1 MIPKAKF
8 LLLFFIA
15 GLIAQFAFSS
25 YVKANHG
32 LIWTKYIGGKGNDEL
47 HSSIYTTDNCLL
59 LVGESNSFTDNDYD
73 IYVAKVD
80 LNGNLLWN
88 ITHSDPVLSE
98 DDAAYQAIETRDG
111 YIITGKITSLEGIGD
126 DVLVL
131 KLDKNG
137 NKLWSKN
144 IGGNSWDWGNDL
156 IQLPDNTILI
166 LATTQDFFRS
176 PYDPWLINIDSSGN
190 ELWKKRFKYPDD
202 QYPTTILTDS
212 NQDLLILGTT
222 SSTTGS
228 KSNIFLL
235 KTDSSGHEIWYKEY
249 GGPEKETAS
258 KIVPYGNDFLI
269 TGTTNSYGAGRN
281 DAYIIKIDANGN
293 IQWEK
298 TVGSPSDES
307 SENIGV
313 NSGTIIITSNTFK
326 NSGNSQDQYLIT
338 LNSNG
343 DTIFNQT
350 YGTTV
355 YEKAINT
362 HPINQ
367 NTYYIT
373 GNKGTNNKDISITK
387 INLETHRLR
396 IDSTVGNTYGAG
408 NYYLGATPVFGVPE
422 EIVYEG
428 NHIRYLFKGWTSA
441 NNGGY
446 NGQNN
451 PAQIT
456 IQNDVTQIA
465 TWQKQYYVKINSP
478 NGSTTSVSSGWF
490 NEGDHVTIHAS
501 IEDGFTFNEWEG
513 LGPGSYTGTNQ
524 KADLTILGPIT
535 QTLIL
540 GNVSRYHLELIS
552 EYSETIGSG
561 EYYEGTWVD
570 FDITQKEFYL
580 DNSTR
585 YVFERWTSSSEN
597 GYNGIEPANEII
609 LMNDI
614 TEQAVWKKQYYVNIS
629 SNIPNADFFETG
641 WYDEGSELRLFCDP
655 DEGYKF
661 TGWQGEGIGSYSGS
675 ESTFSLT
682 LEAPICEKAN
692 ITEAN
697 SYVLRILS
705 EYGDVPES
713 TLYYED
719 TKVNLSIKSEI
730 IYLSNNTRVR
740 FVGWR
745 TYSEE
750 GYTGDKNG
758 VNMQITSDI
767 VEEAVWIKQYYI
779 SSSDSSLNSWVD
791 ENTVLE
797 LPHNTTGIIIPVS
810 KVYKV
815 GSSVIKDSIVV
826 SDAVVIQ
833 VSTRR
838 SYLNVLFL
846 AIFTIFSGSIYQYRK
861 YKIKLDAKKN
871 QIMNHVLLNASI
883 SLLDISTNYDLTFSK
898 ANEVAAELGQ
908 NENIFY
914 DFQSLTL
921 FTHNGMAMMIE
932 NTLRDFG
939 AIELNRLAQIMGIKD
954 DLLYSIVQS
963 DENIIIENNIVKL
976 I

>member
-1 MIPKAKF
+1 MIPKAKI
-8 LLLFFIA
+8 LLLFFTA
-15 GLIAQFAFSS
+15 GLIAHFAFSS
-25 YVKANHG
+25 YVKANQG

-47 HSSIYTTDNCLL
+47 YSSIYTTDNCLL
-59 LVGESNSFTDNDYD
+59 LVGESNSFTDDDYD
-73 IYVAKVD
+73 VYVAKVD

-88 ITHSDPVLSE
+88 ITHSDPALSE
-98 DDAAYQAIETRDG
+98 DDAAYKAIETHDG
-111 YIITGKITSLEGIGD
+111 YIITGKITSVNGIGD
-126 DVLVL
+126 DVLIL

-137 NKLWSKN
+137 NKQWSKN

-176 PYDPWLINIDSSGN
+176 PYDPWLINIDSNGN

-222 SSTTGS
+222 SSITS
-228 KSNIFLL
+228 SNSNIFLL
-235 KTDSSGHEIWYKEY
+235 KTDSSGHEIWNKEY

-313 NSGTIIITSNTFK
+313 NSETIIVTSNTFK

-343 DTIFNQT
+343 DIIFNQT

-355 YEKAINT
+355 YEKAINI

-373 GNKGTNNKDISITK
+373 GNKGTNNKDFSITK
-387 INLETHRLR
+387 IDLETHRLR
-396 IDSTVGNTYGAG
+396 IESTVGNPYGAG
-408 NYYLGATPVFGVPE
+408 NYYMEATPIFGVPE
-422 EIVYEG
+422 ETVYEG
-428 NHIRYLFKGWTSA
+428 KYTRYLFKGWTSV

-446 NGQNN
+446 NGPNN

-456 IQNDVTQIA
+456 IRNDVTQKA
-465 TWQKQYYVKINSP
+465 TWQKQYYVKILSP

-490 NEGDHVTIHAS
+490 NEGDHITIHTS

-513 LGPGSYTGTNQ
+513 LGPGSYTGINQ

-540 GNVSRYHLELIS
+540 ENVPRYRLKLIS

-570 FDITQKEFYL
+570 FDITQKEVYL

-585 YVFERWTSSSEN
+585 YVFERWISSSEN
-597 GYNGIEPANEII
+597 GYNGIEPANEIK
-609 LMNDI
+609 LMNDV
-614 TEQAVWKKQYYVNIS
+614 TEQAVWKKQYYVNVS

-641 WYDEGSELRLFCDP
+641 WYDEGSELRLFCNP

-661 TGWQGEGIGSYSGS
+661 TGWLGEGIGSYSGS

-682 LEAPICEKAN
+682 LEAPIIEKAT
-692 ITEAN
+692 ITEAD

-719 TKVNLSIKSEI
+719 TNVTLSIESEI

-745 TYSEE
+745 THSEE

-758 VNMQITSDI
+758 VNVQITSDI
-767 VEEAVWIKQYYI
+767 IEEAVWVKQYHV
-779 SSSDSSLNSWVD
+779 SSSDSSFNRWVD
-791 ENTVLE
+791 ENTVIE
-797 LPHNTTGIIIPVS
+797 LPLNTTGILIPVS
-810 KVYKV
+810 KVYRV
-815 GSSVIKDSIVV
+815 GSSVIEDSIVV

-833 VSTRR
+833 VLTHR

-846 AIFTIFSGSIYQYRK
+846 ATFAIISGSIYQYRN
-861 YKIKLDAKKN
+861 YQLELDAKKS
-871 QIMNHVLLNASI
+871 QIMNHVLLNDSI
-883 SLLDISTNYDLTFSK
+883 SLLDISSNYDLTFSK

-908 NENIFY
+908 NEKIVY

-921 FTHNGMAMMIE
+921 FTHDGMAMMIE

-939 AIELNRLAQIMGIKD
+939 AIELSRLAQIMGVKD

-963 DENIIIENNIVKL
+963 DENIIIENNIIKL